1 MTETR
6 CKPEPIQVITS
17 TQTRRRYSPAEKTA
31 IIQESCEAGQSV
43 SGVARKHGIAP
54 SLLFYWRRIMENGAL
69 TAVGA
74 NEDVVPASEMKA
86 LKAQIRQLERVLGQ
100 KTLQIEILKEAVTL
114 AREKKL
120 ISRAPLSG
128 VEDFQ

>member
-1 MTETR
+1 MTETI
-6 CKPEPIQVITS
+6 CKPDPIQVITS
-17 TQTRRRYSPAEKTA
+17 TESRRRYSPAEKKS
-31 IIQESCEAGQSV
+31 IIQESCEPGQSV

-74 NEDVVPASEMKA
+74 NEDVVPASEMKV

-100 KTLQIEILKEAVTL
+100 KTLQIEILKDAVTL

-120 ISRAPLSG
+120 ISRAPLLG

>member
-1 MTETR
+1 MTKTSS
-6 CKPEPIQVITS
+6 KPERIEVITS
-17 TQTRRRYSPAEKTA
+17 IQTRRRYSPAEKRS
-31 IIQESCEAGQSV
+31 IIQESSEPGQSI
-43 SGVARKHGIAP
+43 SAVARKHGIAP
-54 SLLFYWRRIMENGAL
+54 SLLFYWRRVMENGAL

>member
-6 CKPEPIQVITS
+6 CKPDPIQVITS
-17 TQTRRRYSPAEKTA
+17 TQTRRRYSPAEKRS
-31 IIQESCEAGQSV
+31 IIQESSEPGQSV

-74 NEDVVPASEMKA
+74 NDDVVPASEMRA

-100 KTLQIEILKEAVTL
+100 KALQIEILKEAVTL

-120 ISRAPLSG
+120 ISRAPLLG